1 MNKELMIYSLAG
13 FLAGSTVTALL
24 GIATSKPSLQAIPTA
39 NLIAKAEAAPT
50 QSVRLT
56 QTTPPAQTT
65 PVPFRGGM
73 MGQPDQH
80 FIVMMIPHH
89 EGAVAMADLALSRAK
104 HPEIKK
110 LAAAIKTTQTQE
122 IQEMR
127 TWYRQWYGTDVPTWQ
142 PGMGMGMG
150 RNRNNRFVQPQANNT
165 RPVRGLGMGMGRM
178 GCRGM
183 GGMGTDL
190 SALENATDFDREF
203 IEQMIPHHQMAVMMA
218 TRLLS
223 PSQRP
228 ELRNLAQSMIT
239 SQTAEIEQME
249 QWYQSWYP

>member
-24 GIATSKPSLQAIPTA
+24 GIATSKPSLQALPTA
-39 NLIAKAEAAPT
+39 NLMAKTEAVPT

-56 QTTPPAQTT
+56 QTTPPDQTT
-65 PVPFRGGM
+65 PVPFRRGR
-73 MGQPDQH
+73 MGQPDRH

-110 LAAAIKTTQTQE
+110 LAAAIKTSQTQE

-127 TWYRQWYGTDVPTWQ
+127 TWYKQWYGTDVPTGQ
-142 PGMGMGMG
+142 PGMSMG
-150 RNRNNRFVQPQANNT
+150 RNRNNRFVQPQANNK
-165 RPVRGLGMGMGRM
+165 RPFWGSGMGMGRM

-203 IEQMIPHHQMAVMMA
+203 TISVMMGA
-218 TRLLS
+218 TVRTSPLS
-223 PSQRP
+223 SIKWQ
-228 ELRNLAQSMIT
+228 LINLVIAIR
-239 SQTAEIEQME
+239 AEF
-249 QWYQSWYP
+249 

>member
-1 MNKELMIYSLAG
+1 MNKELIIYSLAG

-24 GIATSKPSLQAIPTA
+24 GIATSKPSLQALPTA
-39 NLIAKAEAAPT
+39 DLMAKAEAAPT

-65 PVPFRGGM
+65 PVPFRRGM

-80 FIVMMIPHH
+80 LMVMMIPHH
-89 EGAVAMADLALSRAK
+89 EGAVEMADLALSRAK
-104 HPEIKK
+104 HPELKK
-110 LAAAIKTTQTQE
+110 LAAAIKTSQTQE

-127 TWYRQWYGTDVPTWQ
+127 TWYKQWYGTDVPTEQ
-142 PGMGMGMG
+142 PGMGMG
-150 RNRNNRFVQPQANNT
+150 RNRNNQFVQPQANNT
-165 RPVRGLGMGMGRM
+165 RSFQGSGMGMGRM

-190 SALENATDFDREF
+190 SALEKATDFDREF
-203 IEQMIPHHQMAVMMA
+203 IEQMIPHHQMGVRMA
-218 TRLLS
+218 SMVLNSR
-223 PSQRP
+223 QRP
-228 ELRNLAQSMIT
+228 ELRHLAQSMII
-239 SQTAEIEQME
+239 SQTAEIKQME

>member
-1 MNKELMIYSLAG
+1 MNKELMIYTLAG
-13 FLAGSTVTALL
+13 FLAGSTITVLL

-39 NLIAKAEAAPT
+39 NLMAKAEAAPT

-56 QTTPPAQTT
+56 QTTP
-65 PVPFRGGM
+65 VPLRGGMM

-122 IQEMR
+122 IEEMR
-127 TWYRQWYGTDVPTWQ
+127 TWYKQWYGTDVPTWQ

-165 RPVRGLGMGMGRM
+165 RPFRGLGMGRGQM

-190 SALENATDFDREF
+190 SALENVTDFDREF
-203 IEQMIPHHQMAVMMA
+203 IEQMIPHHRMAVMMA
-218 TRLLS
+218 TKLINN
-223 PSQRP
+223 SQRP
-228 ELRNLAQSMIT
+228 ELRNLAQSIIT